1 MFVLGGVVFSFNRTC
16 MPLWATDCGVVC
28 LGDVRCKTNTKHQI
42 DAIPPRAAVR
52 VGLRICVGR
61 TSRRRCRDY
70 KLLPDA
76 IFAHHKNSGM
86 SDVPLTTL
94 VELLA
99 EVRLETWAG
108 STSSTVATE
117 AVV

>member
-1 MFVLGGVVFSFNRTC
+1 MMNLIGKREGTFFRVFVLGGVVFSFNRTC

-61 TSRRRCRDY
+61 TSRRRCRDF

-86 SDVPLTTL
+86 SDVKSARS
-94 VELLA
+94 LA
-99 EVRLETWAG
+99 AP
-108 STSSTVATE
+108 A
-117 AVV
+117 